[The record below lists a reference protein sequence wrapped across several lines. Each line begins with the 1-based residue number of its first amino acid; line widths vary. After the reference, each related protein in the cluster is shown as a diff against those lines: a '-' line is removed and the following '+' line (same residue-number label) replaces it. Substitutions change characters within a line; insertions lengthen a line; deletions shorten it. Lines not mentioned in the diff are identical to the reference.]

1 MDTAFISAFSAL
13 AGSIVGGL
21 TSGITTWLGHRSQA
35 KAGHRLHNVAQRET
49 LYRDFV
55 VAASEAF
62 GSAITNSEP
71 QIQQVVS
78 LYGMISRMR
87 ILSSSAVV
95 DCAEKTVDAI
105 IETYFSPNKTFLEIR
120 TLIKNG
126 EPIDPL
132 REFSEVARD
141 ELAAL

>member
-62 GSAITNSEP
+62 GSSITNNEP
-71 QIQQVVS
+71 QIQQVVT

-95 DCAEKTVDAI
+95 ACAEKTVDAI
-105 IETYFSPNKTFLEIR
+105 LDSYFSPNKTFLEIR